1 MLFID
6 IYVFLLHVLVYH
18 QTQTLLLALVIS
30 LLFSSKNVWVLRDEL
45 MNVRPL
51 EILKAQDTGISKKQ
65 KQTNKRT
72 PYFLVYILLF

>member
-6 IYVFLLHVLVYH
+6 IYVFLLHVHVYH

-65 KQTNKRT
+65 KTNKRT